1 MWDLAGGKLLPL
13 IQIRGDDFGSGI
25 WLADLVLQ
33 SKIQNPKSKIEFMG
47 STKHEKSFVDFE
59 QPYEQNVVGL
69 KGVVYFGVGLVLLII
84 ITFALMWA
92 LLNVL
97 KENSIPEKGTSGPM
111 ARSEI
116 ERLPPEPR
124 LQVAPGFGVESQNG
138 RVNME
143 LKAPQSEYRELK
155 KQWAEIWEYGAK
167 DAKTGAVSSMPID
180 TAKEKFLE
188 QAVKARSGQEA
199 EQQTLRSKM
208 YFTDSSSGR
217 RATERRR

>member
-1 MWDLAGGKLLPL
+1 
-13 IQIRGDDFGSGI
+13 
-25 WLADLVLQ
+25 
-33 SKIQNPKSKIEFMG
+33 MG

-97 KENSIPEKGTSGPM
+97 QENSFEEKGTSGPM
-111 ARSEI
+111 AQSEI

-124 LQVAPGFGVESQNG
+124 LQVAPGFGVDSRDG

-143 LKAPQSEYRELK
+143 LRAPQAEYWELK
-155 KQWAEIWEYGAK
+155 KQWAEKAEHGVK
-167 DAKTGAVSSMPID
+167 DEKTGAVSALPIKD
-180 TAKEKFLE
+180 AKAKFLE
-188 QAVKARSGQEA
+188 QTVKARSGQDA
-199 EQQTLRSKM
+199 EQQVLRSKM

>member
-1 MWDLAGGKLLPL
+1 
-13 IQIRGDDFGSGI
+13 
-25 WLADLVLQ
+25 
-33 SKIQNPKSKIEFMG
+33 MG

-97 KENSIPEKGTSGPM
+97 QENSREEKGTSGPM
-111 ARSEI
+111 AQSEI

-124 LQVAPGFGVESQNG
+124 LQVAPGFGVDSRDG

-143 LKAPQSEYRELK
+143 LKAPQAEYRELK
-155 KQWAEIWEYGAK
+155 KQWTEKWEHGVK
-167 DAKTGAVSSMPID
+167 DEKTGAVSALPIKD
-180 TAKEKFLE
+180 AKEKFLA
-188 QAVKARSGQEA
+188 QTVKARSGQEA
-199 EQQTLRSKM
+199 EQRVLRSKM

>member
-1 MWDLAGGKLLPL
+1 
-13 IQIRGDDFGSGI
+13 
-25 WLADLVLQ
+25 
-33 SKIQNPKSKIEFMG
+33 MG

-97 KENSIPEKGTSGPM
+97 KEDSLAEKGTSGPL
-111 ARSEI
+111 ALSET

-124 LQVAPGFGVESQNG
+124 LQAAPGFGVESPDG
-138 RVNME
+138 RVNLE
-143 LKAPQSEYRELK
+143 LRAPQAEYRELK
-155 KQWAEIWEYGAK
+155 KQWAAVWEHGAK
-167 DAKTGAVSSMPID
+167 DEKTGAISSMPID
-180 TAKEKFLE
+180 AAKEKFLE

-199 EQQTLRSKM
+199 GQQTLRSKM